1 MDPDTHMSI
10 KTQENLSLSIA
21 LCALLS
27 CTKLYN
33 LYRMI
38 NMQHEFILT
47 GPAYYIFIYIF
58 MGYTNIDVL
67 DINVMPKM
75 LLCTLFAAYFQ
86 ILE

>member
-1 MDPDTHMSI
+1 
-10 KTQENLSLSIA
+10 
-21 LCALLS
+21 
-27 CTKLYN
+27 
-33 LYRMI
+33 
-38 NMQHEFILT
+38 MQHEFILT